1 MIMSRYLTRDTFET
15 IVPNPNMKLKLIVE
29 KSFAGVNPIIQDV
42 IDDHKTRRDD
52 WVYCMGIGFPCS
64 PPFDDDFP
72 GFPLPGPPPGII
84 SPPDCPGRQ
93 VKIGGVCQDPGPT
106 PPQDSDPPPP
116 KPIVPPS
123 PDPDPNDT
131 CGLFTPSDSG
141 CLKFDMDA
149 IRTIQMKSTD
159 ILAHYVDLG
168 GPSDSMVDSMTSQCG
183 DRHPSGIA
191 SDDAC
196 LFTLGVAK
204 NFQID
209 IAVSSSGDC
218 ATRDAADQSSIQ
230 KYLDAGGSIVDTQIN
245 SVTVTTTTGDGNANC
260 IGDLKKVLG
269 YDVEVTI
276 PEGFYVSHDGA
287 LGHAGRPQKHRLS
300 YGWIKG
306 GTYFLDSP
314 AFKTKATSNQYLTNL
329 KLGRSI
335 EGFHGLGEFRYD
347 DRHPNYYLVTGGKG
361 INTYDID
368 GQRIYYSGSP
378 LSDSYPYDGYV
389 VEGLGTASSP
399 LKVNWVPFSNRR
411 TLDPRIFTNVYG
423 SAKGVTLRDIHKYD
437 DRSQHNTPQ
446 KITVSQKGT
455 LIVRIDDSVGPNKT
469 ISAFQSWIGDR
480 GNNSTRN
487 YGVNVTSSPTK
498 KHFVGEYKSVP
509 FDFSYTM
516 NYTIAGAGNVTGAGS
531 MAFTSYFCN
540 PIAISG
546 YEIYATPTYFGY

>member
-1 MIMSRYLTRDTFET
+1 
-15 IVPNPNMKLKLIVE
+15 
-29 KSFAGVNPIIQDV
+29 
-42 IDDHKTRRDD
+42 
-52 WVYCMGIGFPCS
+52 
-64 PPFDDDFP
+64 
-72 GFPLPGPPPGII
+72 
-84 SPPDCPGRQ
+84 
-93 VKIGGVCQDPGPT
+93 
-106 PPQDSDPPPP
+106 
-116 KPIVPPS
+116 
-123 PDPDPNDT
+123 
-131 CGLFTPSDSG
+131 
-141 CLKFDMDA
+141 
-149 IRTIQMKSTD
+149 
-159 ILAHYVDLG
+159 
-168 GPSDSMVDSMTSQCG
+168 
-183 DRHPSGIA
+183 
-191 SDDAC
+191 
-196 LFTLGVAK
+196 
-204 NFQID
+204 
-209 IAVSSSGDC
+209 
-218 ATRDAADQSSIQ
+218 
-230 KYLDAGGSIVDTQIN
+230 
-245 SVTVTTTTGDGNANC
+245 
-260 IGDLKKVLG
+260 VLG

-335 EGFHGLGEFRYD
+335 EGFHAVGEFRYTTTF
-347 DRHPNYYLVTGGKG
+347 PNYFLRSSR